1 MKKSLVIMVVLVGSL
16 ALVGSVF
23 AGGMA
28 KRHAVQAAGCGDCY
42 SAPSCQPAP
51 CKDQVLCKGKAK
63 GVEKMCGPCAPT
75 IKWAGSWM
83 TVLKCPASAA
93 PAKAMAKKG
102 KHAVKK
108 SKKK

>member
-16 ALVGSVF
+16 ALAGSVF

-28 KRHAVQAAGCGDCY
+28 KMPAAGCGDCY
-42 SAPSCQPAP
+42 STPSCQPAP
-51 CKDQVLCKGKAK
+51 CKDEVLCKGKAA

-83 TVLKCPASAA
+83 TVLKCPGSAASAKVVRARHHRHA
-93 PAKAMAKKG
+93 PIKKD
-102 KHAVKK
+102 KAVK
-108 SKKK
+108 

>member
-16 ALVGSVF
+16 ALAASVF

-28 KRHAVQAAGCGDCY
+28 KGPAAGCGDCY
-42 SAPSCQPAP
+42 STPSCKPAP

-63 GVEKMCGPCAPT
+63 GIEKMCGPCAPT

-83 TVLKCPASAA
+83 TVLKCPASSA
-93 PAKAMAKKG
+93 PAKVARVYKKG
-102 KHAVKK
+102 KGVKK
-108 SKKK
+108 DKK